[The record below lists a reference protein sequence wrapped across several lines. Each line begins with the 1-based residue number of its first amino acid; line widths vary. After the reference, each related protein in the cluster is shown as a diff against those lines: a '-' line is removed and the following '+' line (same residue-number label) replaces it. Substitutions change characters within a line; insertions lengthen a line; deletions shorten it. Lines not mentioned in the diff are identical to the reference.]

1 MKHTKK
7 MIMVPESEYLTLLSM
22 IKGGDFLQNEKV
34 QTDSKIKQ
42 TLSDPNL
49 SEDVKAQ
56 KYKLLYKKRR
66 QLKHELE
73 NRPQKVIIDEG
84 NELKLRNCSLP
95 KETAAPKAQL
105 QPVQSS
111 SEYQTDS
118 EFTSTKLM
126 KRRKTTPFNG
136 IISKRYSKDLEN
148 YVKDNA
154 EKFRIRKNGSF
165 ESNVKGRL
173 VKNSNFTEVLEYVQG
188 DISSPPKGFSFLF
201 NRLSKDPLVKE
212 MIKETQG
219 ESSTEERSGSQSG
232 SGKRIHRVYEEAKLK
247 YPKLKYQDVYNFL
260 HKQRVYTMHRPIR
273 KKFPRLVTR
282 PSGLHTDWQADL
294 AIFDQISKHNDN
306 NRYLLVCI
314 DVLSRKIFVAPVKT
328 KRSED
333 MIEAFEKVFKL
344 SNGILPHKLYTD
356 RGLEF
361 EAKRMKEY
369 FISKDI
375 VKRVVYSPDVHA
387 SMAERAN
394 RTIKERLYRYFS
406 EKNTLR
412 WVEAIQK
419 IVSGINSSVNRVT
432 GVTPNSV
439 TFKNSQNL
447 FERLYKG
454 TDDPIKI
461 TSKLEPGQVVRIS
474 KEKGKFEKGYLP
486 NYTDELFLIHTTND
500 ARTPITY
507 RLKDFED
514 NLIEGIFYREELVP
528 TQEDTTHRI
537 AEILKTRTTRT
548 GIKQHFVRWVGYKDI
563 HNSWVNDSDIVRH

>member
-1 MKHTKK
+1 MGKA
-7 MIMVPESEYLTLLSM
+7 L
-22 IKGGDFLQNEKV
+22 DNFL
-34 QTDSKIKQ
+34 SKI
-42 TLSDPNL
+42 
-49 SEDVKAQ
+49 
-56 KYKLLYKKRR
+56 YY
-66 QLKHELE
+66 
-73 NRPQKVIIDEG
+73 
-84 NELKLRNCSLP
+84 SL
-95 KETAAPKAQL
+95 
-105 QPVQSS
+105 
-111 SEYQTDS
+111 
-118 EFTSTKLM
+118 
-126 KRRKTTPFNG
+126 
-136 IISKRYSKDLEN
+136 
-148 YVKDNA
+148 
-154 EKFRIRKNGSF
+154 
-165 ESNVKGRL
+165 
-173 VKNSNFTEVLEYVQG
+173 NSPASYAG
-188 DISSPPKGFSFLF
+188 
-201 NRLSKDPLVKE
+201 
-212 MIKETQG
+212 
-219 ESSTEERSGSQSG
+219 
-232 SGKRIHRVYEEAKLK
+232 IHRVYEEARRK
-247 YPKLKYQDVYNFL
+247 YPKIKFQDVYNFL
-260 HKQRVYTMHRPIR
+260 HKQRVYTMHRPSR
-273 KKFPRLVTR
+273 KNFPRLVTR

-294 AIFDQISKHNDN
+294 AIFDQIAKHNDSK
-306 NRYLLVCI
+306 RYLLVCI
-314 DVLSRKIFVAPVKT
+314 DVLSRKIFASPVKT

-333 MIEAFEKVFKL
+333 MIEAFEKIFKM
-344 SNGILPHKLYTD
+344 SEGIMPHKLYTD

-369 FISKDI
+369 FRTKDI
-375 VKRVVYSPDVHA
+375 DKRVVYSPDVHA

-486 NYTDELFLIHTTND
+486 NYTDELFLINTTND

-514 NLIEGIFYREELVP
+514 NPIEGIFYREELVP

-563 HNSWVNDSDIVRH
+563 YNSWVNDSDIVRH